1 MKSGVKEED
10 IYQEYI
16 MKEIRGVLIS
26 LGDLDMDLHEI
37 LETSPLQDTSPTT
50 ARQEMTKG
58 QEILRQILEPLGVI
72 RTQNGCFQGAFD
84 KTFLTPR
91 YLETFYAII
100 IQSFNDYQTYTP
112 KEVIAYIRKLLHKER
127 YKLVYWQ
134 TGKERI
140 YRYIIMSF

>member
-1 MKSGVKEED
+1 
-10 IYQEYI
+10 

-26 LGDLDMDLHEI
+26 CVDLDMELREI
-37 LETSPLQDTSPTT
+37 LETSQLPATSPTT
-50 ARQEMTKG
+50 AS
-58 QEILRQILEPLGVI
+58 QEILRQILEPLGIV
-72 RTQNGCFQGAFD
+72 RSAKGCWQGAFD

-100 IQSFNDYQTYTP
+100 IHNFNDYKTYTP

-140 YRYIIMSF
+140 YRYIIMNF

>member
-1 MKSGVKEED
+1 
-10 IYQEYI
+10 

-26 LGDLDMDLHEI
+26 LGDLDMELHAES
-37 LETSPLQDTSPTT
+37 ETSQLPATSPTT
-50 ARQEMTKG
+50 AS
-58 QEILRQILEPLGVI
+58 QEILRKILEPLGIV
-72 RTQNGCFQGAFD
+72 RSARGCWQGAFD
-84 KTFLTPR
+84 KTNISPR

-100 IQSFNDYQTYTP
+100 IHNFNDYKTYTP

-140 YRYIIMSF
+140 YRYIIMNF